1 MSKSNL
7 TGGGHMA
14 LVLTR
19 ELLQKLAPRPANAA
33 KAKIWD
39 GYVAALASQEA
50 HRLFAK
56 FEITTKQRLAHLLA
70 QWCHECSGFT
80 LIWESGAYSAKRIV
94 QIFGVGRHSAKVTT
108 AEASRLAY
116 NGPALFER
124 VYGLGNERKA
134 KELGNTQKGDG
145 WRFRGCGIV
154 QLTGRGAHEQYA
166 EEIGCAIGDLEKPLN
181 AIHGALLEW
190 REKKCNTAA
199 DKDDIVAVTKKVN
212 GGRNG
217 LAERQMYLAK
227 AKRLLSGLEVVADPI
242 VIPAADG
249 AEVPEDPGT
258 VKTPVAAIA
267 NVSRK
272 ASALRRFGLALHGV
286 WMSLGLGSVMEWLGY
301 AQSILDQVT
310 QFISDHAAAIAI
322 TGAIIGVLVIKYVLG
337 LMAEDV
343 DTGRYTPSG
352 EAA

>member
-1 MSKSNL
+1 
-7 TGGGHMA
+7 MA

-39 GYVAALASQEA
+39 GYVEALTSQDA

-56 FEITTKQRLAHLLA
+56 FEITNKQRLAHVLA

-94 QIFGVGRHSAKVTT
+94 QIFGVGRHSAKVTA

-116 NGPALFER
+116 NGPALFDR
-124 VYGLGNERKA
+124 VYGLGNPRKA

-145 WRFRGCGIV
+145 WRYRGCGIV

-166 EEIGCAIGDLEKPLN
+166 EEIGCAVSDLEKPIN

-190 REKKCNTAA
+190 AEKKCNVAA
-199 DKDDIVAVTKKVN
+199 DRDDILAVTKKVN
-212 GGRNG
+212 GGTNG
-217 LAERQMYLAK
+217 LADRKAYLSK
-227 AKRLLSGLEVVADPI
+227 AKRLLGGLDVVPDPEPLP
-242 VIPAADG
+242 VATD
-249 AEVPEDPGT
+249 ETPEDPAIA
-258 VKTPVAAIA
+258 KTPAASLV

-272 ASALRRFGLALHGV
+272 ASALWRLKTALHAV
-286 WMSLGLGSVMEWLGY
+286 WASLTIGSFMEWMGY
-301 AQSILDQVT
+301 AQSILDQVM
-310 QFISDHAAAIAI
+310 QFVADHAVAVLITAAIVI
-322 TGAIIGVLVIKYVLG
+322 VLIIKYVLS

-343 DTGRYTPSG
+343 DAGRSTPSG

>member
-1 MSKSNL
+1 
-7 TGGGHMA
+7 MA

-19 ELLQKLAPRPANAA
+19 EVLAKLAPRPSNAA

-39 GYVAALASQEA
+39 GYVAALTSQEA

-70 QWCHECSGFT
+70 QWCHECAGFT

-94 QIFGVGRHSAKVTT
+94 QIFGVGRHSARVTA

-116 NGPALFER
+116 NGPALFDR
-124 VYGLGNERKA
+124 VYGLGNPRKA
-134 KELGNTQKGDG
+134 KELGNTKVGDG
-145 WRFRGCGIV
+145 WRYRGCGIV

-166 EEIGCAIGDLEKPLN
+166 EEIGCAVSDLEKPIN

-190 REKKCNTAA
+190 REKKCNVPA
-199 DKDDIVAVTKKVN
+199 DRDDIRAVTKKVN
-212 GGRNG
+212 GGYNG
-217 LAERQMYLAK
+217 LADREMYLAK

-249 AEVPEDPGT
+249 TEAPEDPAT
-258 VKTPVAAIA
+258 TKTPVAALA
-267 NVSRK
+267 SVSRK
-272 ASALRRFGLALHGV
+272 AGALQRFALALHAL
-286 WMSLGLGSVMEWLGY
+286 WMSVSLGGVMEWLGY
-301 AQSILDQVT
+301 AQSILNHVT
-310 QFISDHAAAIAI
+310 QFIADHAMAITI
-322 TGAIIGVLVIKYVLG
+322 TGAILGVLVVKYVLG